1 MYINTGRGSIDDRPE
16 KISGVFSVA
25 ISSRRIIGNCFYL
38 PVFSK
43 MSLFYIFC
51 SLKIIHKFL

>member
-1 MYINTGRGSIDDRPE
+1 MYINTSRGSIDDRLE

-25 ISSRRIIGNCFYL
+25 ISSRRITGNCFYL

-51 SLKIIHKFL
+51 SLKIIHTFL